1 MCDSRYDIWH
11 WGRSEY
17 GKGGD
22 MKTDWYSADCK
33 SCWLLLASSLILPS
47 CQRHHQAHHSSIIVI
62 IIIINITV
70 IIIIIIVIDESQMAL
85 SQATLNR
92 FRSKYW
98 FPGHIIG
105 NEDDYNECYNDKNE
119 ESDDNDDD
127 DDEDE
132 DEPRAT
138 IS

>member
-62 IIIINITV
+62 IIIVINITV
-70 IIIIIIVIDESQMAL
+70 IIIIIIIVIDESQMAL

-105 NEDDYNECYNDKNE
+105 NEDDYDEGYNEKND
-119 ESDDNDDD
+119 
-127 DDEDE
+127 
-132 DEPRAT
+132 A
-138 IS
+138 